1 VLEFLFYGGVMKA
14 VEEMASPFGDD
25 NQDFNLNFLV
35 ERHVKVYLTSDTS
48 YDSLLCSLT
57 QPNNTSNNLT
67 LFFYHLNILNF
78 NSNFGLKF
86 SWEAQGDCAVER

>member
-1 VLEFLFYGGVMKA
+1 VPSIPARKSVTLTATLSPIWSVLEFLFYGGVMKA

-67 LFFYHLNILNF
+67 LFFLPSQYT
-78 NSNFGLKF
+78 
-86 SWEAQGDCAVER
+86 